1 MKLPI
6 TILLG
11 VVFLLSTAF
20 TPNSNKLPDVT
31 LKTLDGKSVNIQ
43 EFSNNEKITILSF
56 WATWCSPCKRELDA
70 ISEIYD
76 EWVENYNVELIAIT
90 IDNARALAKVKP
102 MVAQKAWDF
111 LILSDV
117 KQELQQALNFQA
129 IPQTFLVDQNGNIV
143 WTHTGYQPGDEYEL
157 EDKIKSLAG
166 K

>member
-20 TPNSNKLPDVT
+20 TPNSNKLPDVM